1 MACARFTTLRFTALR
16 RLTLAALIL
25 ATLVPLTG
33 CNAVAL
39 VMYTLKGNA
48 VPPEFEELKDKR
60 VAVVCRP
67 TTSLQYTNAGVD
79 KQLARELGTLLK
91 LNVKKLE
98 LVNPDKVDKWTDE
111 NSWEEY
117 VEVGRAV
124 DAEMLVA
131 IELEAFSLY
140 QSQTIYQ
147 GKANVIVRVY
157 DMKDDGKLVYEK
169 TLPQTIYPVVGGV
182 PTDKPE
188 SQFRREFLARLGGEI
203 GRHFYS
209 HDPGLDF
216 ARDTAAYAF

>member
-1 MACARFTTLRFTALR
+1 MDGARFTLVR
-16 RLTLAALIL
+16 RLTLAAVVVAL
-25 ATLVPLTG
+25 AAPQTG

-39 VMYTLKGNA
+39 AMYAIKGND
-48 VPPEFEELKDKR
+48 VPPEFEGLKDKR

-79 KQLARELGTLLK
+79 KQLARELGNLLQQ
-91 LNVKKLE
+91 NVKKLQ
-98 LVNPDKVDKWTDE
+98 LVSPDKVEKWTDE
-111 NSWEEY
+111 NAWEEY

-131 IELEAFSLY
+131 VDIEGFSLF

-147 GKANVIVRVY
+147 GKASVVVRVY
-157 DMKDDGKLVYEK
+157 DMSDDGKLVYEK
-169 TLPQTIYPVVGGV
+169 TLPQTIYPAVGGV

-188 SQFRREFLARLGGEI
+188 PQFRREFVARLGGEV

-209 HDPGLDF
+209 HDAGQDF
-216 ARDTAAYAF
+216 ARDTAAYQF